1 MHKRHA
7 FPAALYPRF
16 FADGPPSTQKP
27 PNLSTEGWG
36 EYGQVLGVLHGERKE
51 ELRLQYHF
59 QHCADGE
66 IWKPEEPVPVPLFS
80 TCSACRI
87 PPLTLQDITY
97 RGQLSRS
104 VRGSGPKEIL
114 DFTKHMEAFYLEN
127 FNDAFG
133 CMSSLLEENF
143 YFGYEKLNYNQRK
156 NTIGHK
162 VTNTFLDNINFKKC
176 PFQRSCK
183 RARLQ
188 SYLFKEVIYDIPP
201 VLLAEHLHEEL
212 RAEKYKIFF
221 NSVATGGA
229 LELFPL
235 QNKSKTLECCLVYP
249 SRSAMNKLNFHKVKL
264 LSCNSGAPQLKVLE
278 KLALFELNGTIRQIN
293 VADVED
299 QVYVGVRSDYL
310 CGAWKVNRK
319 QKPEPLQTIQ
329 MENPAT
335 CISVSP
341 YLPGELLVANES
353 GAVYLWNLKTG
364 LSMIRCETE
373 NLYFNAQSSWRWCD
387 FTAHPRVITYADR
400 TGIDLTDIRSPSNQ
414 TQKMFSIGQT
424 ADCKKGERV
433 VLLKH
438 LNDVNAYQHLVTS
451 QYSAYIMDERFP
463 CVPLLKWE
471 HMMKSP
477 PIFSRILS
485 GDSCKTS
492 NKILLGTQ
500 RSQEVL
506 MLQYS
511 DGTQMAYEALGPP
524 LQFPARSD
532 CSRFVPFHL
541 PHEKEVLFER
551 LLSPGAGLAAMYHPH
566 QANALCV
573 IQLAETGDIFYQ
585 TWSRQESSSS
595 MARPRGTDA
604 SSSEKDHRQEKER
617 EDNGVFVSSSTSHG
631 DAPKAACTFG
641 DMTPMNLTSN
651 QNTNVTKRCEDS
663 TPLTE
668 SVGLSKKA
676 LAKLVKWNSNVLQK
690 QIVKRQEKFCKVKN
704 KATLALPKIADTAT
718 NHSLYPNIRQ
728 NMRVAM
734 EEKKTLSTCLELPSL
749 DVVDIPGHID
759 PSNWK
764 DDLSKR
770 LTASWDGKW
779 SSWWENKL
787 GLNRKQKIEALRK
800 KRRLQKLARGHRS
813 PGLSGSFTSSVTYQ
827 SDLTDFSDLSGWSST
842 DSNFGGSRCSSPVS
856 DIETDSHKE
865 PSVIVAES
873 NTDMENVHLG
883 EEQDHECVPILVTA
897 SSVSSTS
904 QYSAMP
910 NLLQKSADSVSTFS
924 SVDSLAPNR
933 IPTLSASKDKRSA
946 VIGHPS
952 PNPRLHSPRKSLTQ
966 NSHQLQKKVNQDLAS
981 LLIAQD
987 STPEPD
993 LEDNWSF
1000 PLASSTQKSS
1010 QFSASPSLLGLPLSQ
1025 GSVTVSQ
1032 LKKKRPRMG
1041 F

>member
-1 MHKRHA
+1 MRDRMWVCAHPGSRGGCLPGCSGGHRYRAWKLHPVGARGHRQEVPQCLGDLLPQHFRHTRKCWGEDFGRYPESCREDSRHFRHA
-7 FPAALYPRF
+7 GAWPREECREH
-16 FADGPPSTQKP
+16 
-27 PNLSTEGWG
+27 L
-36 EYGQVLGVLHGERKE
+36 VLIR
-51 ELRLQYHF
+51 
-59 QHCADGE
+59 
-66 IWKPEEPVPVPLFS
+66 
-80 TCSACRI
+80 
-87 PPLTLQDITY
+87 
-97 RGQLSRS
+97 
-104 VRGSGPKEIL
+104 
-114 DFTKHMEAFYLEN
+114 MEAFYLEN

-143 YFGYEKLNYNQRK
+143 YFGYKKLNYNQRK

-162 VTNTFLDNINFKKC
+162 VTNTFLDNINFKK
-176 PFQRSCK
+176 
-183 RARLQ
+183 
-188 SYLFKEVIYDIPP
+188 
-201 VLLAEHLHEEL
+201 
-212 RAEKYKIFF
+212 
-221 NSVATGGA
+221 
-229 LELFPL
+229 
-235 QNKSKTLECCLVYP
+235 
-249 SRSAMNKLNFHKVKL
+249 
-264 LSCNSGAPQLKVLE
+264 
-278 KLALFELNGTIRQIN
+278 
-293 VADVED
+293 
-299 QVYVGVRSDYL
+299 
-310 CGAWKVNRK
+310 
-319 QKPEPLQTIQ
+319 
-329 MENPAT
+329 
-335 CISVSP
+335 
-341 YLPGELLVANES
+341 
-353 GAVYLWNLKTG
+353 
-364 LSMIRCETE
+364 LSMIRRETE

-400 TGIDLTDIRSPSNQ
+400 TGIDLTDIRSPSTQ

-424 ADCKKGERV
+424 AECKKGERV

-438 LNDVNAYQHLVTS
+438 LNDVNAYHHLVTS
-451 QYSAYIMDERFP
+451 QVLIRASNMYSAYIMDERFP

-471 HMMKSP
+471 HMLKSP
-477 PIFSRILS
+477 PIFSQILS

-524 LQFPARSD
+524 LQFPARSN
-532 CSRFVPFHL
+532 CSRFIPFLL

-551 LLSPGAGLAAMYHPH
+551 LLSPGAGLAAIYHPH
-566 QANALCV
+566 QANVLCV
-573 IQLAETGDIFYQ
+573 IQLAETGDVFYQ

-595 MARPRGTDA
+595 MARPRGSDA
-604 SSSEKDHRQEKER
+604 NSSEKDHRQEKER
-617 EDNGVFVSSSTSHG
+617 EDHGVFVSSSTSHG
-631 DAPKAACTFG
+631 DAPKETCTFG
-641 DMTPMNLTSN
+641 DTRPINHTSNPN
-651 QNTNVTKRCEDS
+651 QNTNVTQRCEGN

-690 QIVKRQEKFCKVKN
+690 QTVKRQEKFCKVKN

-728 NMRVAM
+728 KMRVAM

-749 DVVDIPGHID
+749 EVVDIPGHID
-759 PSNWK
+759 PSSWK

-779 SSWWENKL
+779 NSWWENKL

-800 KRRLQKLARGHRS
+800 KRKLQKLARGHRS

-827 SDLTDFSDLSGWSST
+827 SDLTDFSDLSGWSSA
-842 DSNFGGSRCSSPVS
+842 DSNFGGSRCSSPLS
-856 DIETDSHKE
+856 DIETDSHKG
-865 PSVIVAES
+865 PSTVVAES
-873 NTDMENVHLG
+873 NTDMENVRLG
-883 EEQDHECVPILVTA
+883 EEQDHECVPNSVTA

-904 QYSAMP
+904 QYSAVP
-910 NLLQKSADSVSTFS
+910 NLRQKSADSVSAFS
-924 SVDSLAPNR
+924 AMDSLAQNR
-933 IPTLSASKDKRSA
+933 ISVLSASKDKSSA
-946 VIGHPS
+946 VTGHPS

-966 NSHQLQKKVNQDLAS
+966 NSHQLQKKANQDLAS

-993 LEDNWSF
+993 LEDNWIF

-1032 LKKKRPRMG
+1032 PKKKRPRMG